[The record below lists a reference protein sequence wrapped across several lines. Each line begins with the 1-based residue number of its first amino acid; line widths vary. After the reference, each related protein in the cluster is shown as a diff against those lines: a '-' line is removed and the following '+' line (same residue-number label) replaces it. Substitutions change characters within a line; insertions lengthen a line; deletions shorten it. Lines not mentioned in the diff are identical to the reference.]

1 MYIRKPRQMT
11 ISCFHLFQVSR
22 LGKHINELRR
32 KASDRHLANRAK
44 SLVKKWRQLLVVSAS
59 PAISAGSTEN
69 HVLNGTGNG
78 QTPSKP
84 SSRLTSPMS
93 ETPVK
98 CNVGLSPGLR
108 HGGLSSLP
116 SSASTSPGLP
126 MSRPSTPMTCQP
138 VSPYLRNGPPVVAN
152 SKRTFQQRCDD
163 DTGPTKNGPVVP
175 DAKRPR
181 LNGKTSD
188 YLIGEDS
195 ISSDNNANNLL
206 MSSTEDSMSKAPSR
220 CLTPTSFSS
229 PVVPDSANITDSGTG
244 TNSCSPILDWDAV
257 KLQLGSEYRLPN
269 YWKHPIIQLL
279 L

>member
-1 MYIRKPRQMT
+1 M
-11 ISCFHLFQVSR
+11 FQVSR

-69 HVLNGTGNG
+69 HVLNGNGNG

-93 ETPVK
+93 ETPIK

-116 SSASTSPGLP
+116 SSASTSPGLTV
-126 MSRPSTPMTCQP
+126 SRPNTPMTCQP
-138 VSPYLRNGPPVVAN
+138 VSPYLRNGPPVLASN
-152 SKRTFQQRCDD
+152 KRTLQQRCDE
-163 DTGPTKNGPVVP
+163 DTGPTKNGLVLP
-175 DAKRPR
+175 DPKRPR
-181 LNGKTSD
+181 LNGKTLD

-206 MSSTEDSMSKAPSR
+206 MSTDDSMSKAPSR
-220 CLTPTSFSS
+220 CLTPTTNFS
-229 PVVPDSANITDSGTG
+229 PAVTDSVDLNDSQTG
-244 TNSCSPILDWDAV
+244 IECSFM
-257 KLQLGSEYRLPN
+257 KLIKPYYSKCPKSELVRYSDN
-269 YWKHPIIQLL
+269 
-279 L
+279 